1 MLVYVYN
8 LFEINTLTEKR
19 LLPWDNYNYSE
30 LPLIQPRLDQK
41 KVAGI
46 KRWLDLRDTLLIQ
59 QHSKEIKLAGIGRKI
74 AWSLTHYACVCQ
86 VLLTCM
92 CMHILFNYNT
102 NVYNKEM
109 FRRLSIEFSQS

>member
-1 MLVYVYN
+1 MDLGQYSYFIRVILKN
-8 LFEINTLTEKR
+8 
-19 LLPWDNYNYSE
+19 SE
-30 LPLIQPRLDQK
+30 LPLIQPCLGQN

-46 KRWLDLRDTLLIQ
+46 KMLLDLRDTSLIQ
-59 QHSKEIKLAGIGRKI
+59 QHSKEIKLDGIGRKM

-102 NVYNKEM
+102 NVYNKEK
-109 FRRLSIEFSQS
+109 FRRLGTEFSQS